1 MAADDRLFQN
11 SRAHGEASMV
21 QAVRYTL
28 SYLCD
33 EEEIISDH
41 MEEMIRKLEDA
52 EVQAMI

>member
-1 MAADDRLFQN
+1 
-11 SRAHGEASMV
+11 MV

-33 EEEIISDH
+33 EEEIISNH
-41 MEEMIRKLEDA
+41 MEEMIHKLEDT